1 MDIGGVVDLFHG
13 LSAAVITMIILFSMV
28 VAFVVFKY
36 FDSDF
41 MDRGSWND

>member
-28 VAFVVFKY
+28 VAFIVFKY

>member
-13 LSAAVITMIILFSMV
+13 LSAAVITLIIVFSMV
-28 VAFVVFKY
+28 VAFIVFKY